1 MVVRKQVICCLMETV
16 DDTVL
21 MKKAIVSELSA
32 DLWAV
37 ASNKSARLC
46 LLHLL
51 SPRRPAYLPT
61 HLLHCLPALDAD
73 GLPLPITLIGEMA
86 KAAQGKKR
94 SRDTDADDDEG
105 PGDEGKD
112 QDDGVRL
119 PPWVYIS

>member
-1 MVVRKQVICCLMETV
+1 METV

-51 SPRRPAYLPT
+51 APRRPAYLPT

-86 KAAQGKKR
+86 KAAKGKKR

-105 PGDEGKD
+105 QGDEGKD

-119 PPWVYIS
+119 PPWGYIS